1 MEEEGPYVFKELS
14 SQDQMV
20 LIKLQY
26 EGKIKELEGIV
37 EKQKEELSYYRERS
51 EDHRETRI
59 MVFDSNLTDENFKS
73 TQEEEKDGG
82 NPFMKKLF
90 HSKSA
95 NRTFD
100 N

>member
-37 EKQKEELSYYRERS
+37 EKQKEELNYYRERS
-51 EDHRETRI
+51 EDHIE
-59 MVFDSNLTDENFKS
+59 SNHFSIFLRVSFYFRLSNF
-73 TQEEEKDGG
+73 TI
-82 NPFMKKLF
+82 
-90 HSKSA
+90 
-95 NRTFD
+95 
-100 N
+100 